1 MEVSCF
7 EGRKLSGKECIK
19 YRLYWEEERPVY
31 MNNGLGAAWRITAE
45 EVGLRQPWDC
55 ITAAGQRARLGMCY
69 VRLVVGNIYNGR
81 GEYKKQGGGVGR
93 TWKAAGEM
101 LQQLPPQRK

>member
-19 YRLYWEEERPVY
+19 YLLNWKEERPVY
-31 MNNGLGAAWRITAE
+31 LNDGLSGTWRSRAE

-55 ITAAGQRARLGMCY
+55 ITAAGQRVKLWMCY
-69 VRLVVGNIYNGR
+69 GRLVVGNIYNGR
-81 GEYKKQGGGVGR
+81 GEYKKQGGGVG
-93 TWKAAGEM
+93 KI
-101 LQQLPPQRK
+101 